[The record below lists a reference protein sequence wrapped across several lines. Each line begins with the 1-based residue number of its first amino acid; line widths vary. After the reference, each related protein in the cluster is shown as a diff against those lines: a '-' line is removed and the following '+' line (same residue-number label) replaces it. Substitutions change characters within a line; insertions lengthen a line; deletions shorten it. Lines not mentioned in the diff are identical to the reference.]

1 MTAREII
8 KIIQADGWVEKNQVG
23 SHKQFIHPKKSGKIT
38 VPVHGGKDLDPKTVK
53 SILKQAG
60 LK

>member
-1 MTAREII
+1 MDSKTII
-8 KIIQADGWVEKNQVG
+8 KIIQADGWYLVEVRG
-23 SHKQFIHPKKSGKIT
+23 SHHQFKHHTKKGRVTVTHPKK
-38 VPVHGGKDLDPKTVK
+38 DLPKGTEI